1 MSDFTFA
8 NVFEILND
16 HFRLPDKED
25 VLQSIK
31 DDIEQEQEDK
41 ETNASNDMDS
51 IYLKSRWE
59 RSTMTK

>member
-1 MSDFTFA
+1 MFFKFQKRIEKIE
-8 NVFEILND
+8 N
-16 HFRLPDKED
+16 RED